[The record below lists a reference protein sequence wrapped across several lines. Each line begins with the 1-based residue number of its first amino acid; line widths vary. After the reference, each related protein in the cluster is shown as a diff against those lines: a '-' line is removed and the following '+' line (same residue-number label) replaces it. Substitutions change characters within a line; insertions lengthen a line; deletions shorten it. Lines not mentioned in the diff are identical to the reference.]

1 MYMDDILATCVLDKL
16 PRLHLNCWVLVQ
28 GYSRAGEV
36 PQLSA
41 NVLQVSNG
49 MRRSARLHTIMLQVG
64 GRQLGQ

>member
-1 MYMDDILATCVLDKL
+1 MDDILASCVLDNL

-41 NVLQVSNG
+41 DVLQVSNVLYS
-49 MRRSARLHTIMLQVG
+49 SARPHMYHHAAG
-64 GRQLGQ
+64 ER